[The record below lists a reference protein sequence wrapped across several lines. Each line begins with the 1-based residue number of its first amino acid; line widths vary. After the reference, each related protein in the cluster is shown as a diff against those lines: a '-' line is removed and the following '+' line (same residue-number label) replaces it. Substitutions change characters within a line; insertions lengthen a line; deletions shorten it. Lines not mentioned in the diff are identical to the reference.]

1 MTIVTLLTYL
11 VMAIAL
17 GVGIAVVIKIIKRVK
32 TKANA
37 GGVVFSDGLQR
48 DEIRI
53 IAKLMKE
60 ELEENAELEALKSL
74 KRIIDKA
81 ATARKI
87 V

>member
-1 MTIVTLLTYL
+1 MTIITLLTYL
-11 VMAIAL
+11 VMAVAL

-32 TKANA
+32 TKAIA
-37 GGVVFSDGLQR
+37 SGVVFSDGLQR
-48 DEIRI
+48 DELRI
-53 IAKLMKE
+53 VAKLLKE
-60 ELEENAELEALKSL
+60 ELEENAELEAIKTL

>member
-1 MTIVTLLTYL
+1 MTIITLLTYL
-11 VMAIAL
+11 VMAVAL

-32 TKANA
+32 TKAIA
-37 GGVVFSDGLQR
+37 SGVVFSDGLQR
-48 DEIRI
+48 DELRI
-53 IAKLMKE
+53 VTKLLKE
-60 ELEENAELEALKSL
+60 ELEENAELEAIKTL